1 MTRELDGH
9 YGGAWKAA
17 KSIKALGSKDT
28 RLGTFEVNMKH
39 IGD

>member
-1 MTRELDGH
+1 M
-9 YGGAWKAA
+9 
-17 KSIKALGSKDT
+17 KALGSKDT